1 MVALWVMSVFKFVIR
16 VVLWIMSV
24 FRHCGKG
31 SFVDHVCFQAVWYR
45 WLCGSCL
52 FSGSVVKVALWIM
65 SVFSF
70 RQCGK
75 GGFVDHVCFQAV
87 W

>member
-1 MVALWVMSVFKFVIR
+1 
-16 VVLWIMSV
+16 MSV
-24 FRHCGKG
+24 FRQCGKG
-31 SFVDHVCFQAVWYR
+31 GFVDHV
-45 WLCGSCL
+45 L

-75 GGFVDHVCFQAV
+75 GGFVDHVCF
-87 W
+87 

>member
-1 MVALWVMSVFKFVIR
+1 MVR
-16 VVLWIMSV
+16 VALWIMSV
-24 FRHCGKG
+24 FRQCGKG
-31 SFVDHVCFQAVWYR
+31 GFVDHV
-45 WLCGSCL
+45 L

-75 GGFVDHVCFQAV
+75 GGFVDHVCF
-87 W
+87 